1 MTDERDGTQ
10 EEPEVEEAFVRAL
23 GDAARKLW
31 NAPPEPP
38 REEMWDEIRAA
49 RAGEVVSGSDSIDDV
64 RSLDS
69 APSAR
74 RFPRPKPWWLGI
86 AAALVIGVA
95 LGRVSDGPVGPDPDA
110 SGTPAVADAGPAAVP
125 TTEPGVRT
133 GSESGSETLSDAE
146 LLPYRFATTELLNR
160 SETFLT
166 MVRAGGEAEESAD
179 EVREWARPLLTRTRL
194 LLGSPAA
201 TDPELRS
208 LLDDLEIVLV
218 QIAQLP
224 EDDSEERGWIDEG
237 MDESRLLFR
246 LRAASA
252 AGAGTVRM

>member
-1 MTDERDGTQ
+1 MSDERDGTQ
-10 EEPEVEEAFVRAL
+10 DEPEVEEAFVRAL

-31 NAPPEPP
+31 NPPPETP

-49 RAGEVVSGSDSIDDV
+49 RDGSAARDSDP
-64 RSLDS
+64 RSIES
-69 APSAR
+69 APSR
-74 RFPRPKPWWLGI
+74 RRLLQPKPWWLGV
-86 AAALVIGVA
+86 AAALMIGVA
-95 LGRVSDGPVGPDPDA
+95 LGRMSDEPIGSQTSDSP
-110 SGTPAVADAGPAAVP
+110 TVADAGSAAAVV
-125 TTEPGVRT
+125 TEPG
-133 GSESGSETLSDAE
+133 SEGLSDAAM
-146 LLPYRFATTELLNR
+146 LPYRYATTELLDR

-166 MVRAGGEAEESAD
+166 MVRAGGAAEESVD

-201 TDPELRS
+201 ADPELRA

-224 EDDSEERGWIDEG
+224 EDDSEERGWIEEG

-246 LRAASA
+246 LRSASA
-252 AGAGTVRM
+252 AGGSSTVRM

>member
-31 NAPPEPP
+31 NAPPETP
-38 REEMWDEIRAA
+38 REEMWEEIRAA
-49 RAGEVVSGSDSIDDV
+49 RTGEVVEQET
-64 RSLDS
+64 
-69 APSAR
+69 SAR

-95 LGRVSDGPVGPDPDA
+95 LGRVSDGPVGPDA

>member
-10 EEPEVEEAFVRAL
+10 DEPEVEEAFVRAL

-31 NAPPEPP
+31 NAPPETP

-49 RAGEVVSGSDSIDDV
+49 RAGEVVE
-64 RSLDS
+64 S
-69 APSAR
+69 ASSAR

-95 LGRVSDGPVGPDPDA
+95 LGRVSDDPVGPDA
-110 SGTPAVADAGPAAVP
+110 SGTPAMADAGPAAAP
-125 TTEPGVRT
+125 ITGSGVESD
-133 GSESGSETLSDAE
+133 SESGSETPSEAA

-166 MVRAGGEAEESAD
+166 MVRAGGAAEESAD

-252 AGAGTVRM
+252 SGAGTVRM